1 MSNIT
6 INTGSVTRQF
16 GSFSATLEFDIDGPA
31 ITTTMKMAKMP
42 ILSQDFDLQ
51 EEAESVT
58 DFKMNTSKVTLEVFD
73 NLGNG
78 NSLFERIEN
87 LGNDDKIKIKIVVGT
102 GTDYFIS
109 TKQQCEY
116 DWRARK
122 IKIKGQSGYRYSVFL
137 PQEIASETFSISN
150 FLINEVG
157 DTRYAPV
164 KSVVRAFLDGQGDDP
179 TTVIVGSA
187 FDVDVDDVDPVT
199 NATFIGVEEQYI
211 TTFTAVERKSLRL
224 AIAESAM
231 IGTMLGYAFYV
242 RRNYSGTDS
251 FDTFPSKADISAS
264 DLKSFGMKFFNRNVK
279 NFYLQ
284 ISFQDQFGTAVAAQ
298 TFDIFP
304 RGTQDFN
311 ITSPTIINLTT
322 LDYNSGTFDWEPRAT
337 GGSNVTALPSVSN
350 IFDDTSDSYKRA
362 LQMEQSF
369 SVDFEVFGIN
379 TLKPFQYLNLASSG
393 IHPAINGKKIRP
405 TQLEYNLEDDI
416 VKGKGYIIG

>member
-16 GSFSATLEFDIDGPA
+16 GSFSATLEFDIDGSA

-73 NLGNG
+73 DLGNG

-211 TTFTAVERKSLRL
+211 TTFTAVERKALRL

-251 FDTFPSKADISAS
+251 FDTFSSKADISAS

-279 NFYLQ
+279 DFFLQ
-284 ISFQDQFGTAVAAQ
+284 ISFTDQFGVTC
-298 TFDIFP
+298 
-304 RGTQDFN
+304 
-311 ITSPTIINLTT
+311 PTVINLTT
-322 LDYNSGTFDWEPRAT
+322 LDYNSNSADWEARTT
-337 GGSNVTALPSVSN
+337 GGGNVTALPNVSN
-350 IFDDTSDSYKRA
+350 IFTNTSDSYKKA
-362 LQMEQSF
+362 LEMEQSF
-369 SVDFEVFGIN
+369 SVDFEILGIN

-405 TQLEYNLEDDI
+405 TKLEYNLEDDT